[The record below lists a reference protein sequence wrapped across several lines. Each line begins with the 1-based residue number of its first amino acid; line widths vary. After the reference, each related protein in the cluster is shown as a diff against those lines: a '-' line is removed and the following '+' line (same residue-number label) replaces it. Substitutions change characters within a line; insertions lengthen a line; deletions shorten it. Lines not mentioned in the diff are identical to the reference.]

1 MAFRHG
7 IIATLLLLLSTST
20 ALAQTPF
27 TLQGIGQNVETG
39 TARDTGRGG
48 WGLADRDT
56 LAPSTLN
63 PAALADLRYSQLTF
77 SGEGLRTIDRGPGQ
91 DRLTWRV
98 TVPNVRLA
106 VPLRDG
112 QLALHAGFNVK
123 RSFSYESYSLF
134 EVDRFGRTIN
144 GQELYR
150 RDGNLFEIPVGLA
163 WRPLPRVALGAA
175 VLLVRG
181 PVEDLVTQ
189 TFTGGP
195 LANSYS
201 ERLELEGLATNLS
214 LLLDAPGPLS
224 IGASVT
230 PAYDLDVERTTSLEA
245 VSGEAVSNE
254 TITMPTE
261 YKAGLMLE
269 LGKHWRFGADGIYQ
283 AFGDIGPQSVWTP
296 TPRDEWSVAA
306 GFERRLHRSGRGR
319 DWTAPLR
326 FGFMWRRWGYQVGG
340 SPVEE
345 RVVSVGTGVPFRNWL
360 GTIDMSLSYAWI
372 GSIEDNGYESEAL
385 RLGVSI
391 SGLERLIF

>member
-1 MAFRHG
+1 MTTPTPELPDLKAGEPSYGGATNMARVFINSKITPLL
-7 IIATLLLLLSTST
+7 IIATLLLLAST
-20 ALAQTPF
+20 ALAQSPF

-201 ERLELEGLATNLS
+201 ERLELEGLELWLENGPTGTPNWQLPPREEDEAATPMRIQEIDAHDVTLGYFNS
-214 LLLDAPGPLS
+214 LNG
-224 IGASVT
+224 VT
-230 PAYDLDVERTTSLEA
+230 RT
-245 VSGEAVSNE
+245 
-254 TITMPTE
+254 
-261 YKAGLMLE
+261 LE
-269 LGKHWRFGADGIYQ
+269 LDQ
-283 AFGDIGPQSVWTP
+283 L
-296 TPRDEWSVAA
+296 SVA
-306 GFERRLHRSGRGR
+306 GKRRS
-319 DWTAPLR
+319 TIC
-326 FGFMWRRWGYQVGG
+326 
-340 SPVEE
+340 
-345 RVVSVGTGVPFRNWL
+345 SVR
-360 GTIDMSLSYAWI
+360 A
-372 GSIEDNGYESEAL
+372 
-385 RLGVSI
+385 
-391 SGLERLIF
+391 